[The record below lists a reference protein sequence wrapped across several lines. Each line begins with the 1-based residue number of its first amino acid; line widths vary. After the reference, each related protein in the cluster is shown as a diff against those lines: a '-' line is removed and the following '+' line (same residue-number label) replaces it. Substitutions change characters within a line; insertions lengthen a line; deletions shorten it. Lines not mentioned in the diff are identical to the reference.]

1 MYFKKYEDIKI
12 FWKDTR
18 NLLEKEEW
26 YNTLLIGNCNEA
38 IEKGNIDMFLATVTD
53 NEKIEL
59 IMLYRKPW
67 KLLLYSPTHN
77 YSDEIVKF
85 AAENIYKY
93 DKELLGV
100 NSDKNVANKFAKYYS
115 ELGKMDYVVHTGLRI
130 LLLENLKER

>member
-1 MYFKKYEDIKI
+1 MNFNKYEDVKI
-12 FWKDTR
+12 FWKDTG

-26 YNTLLIGNCNEA
+26 YNNLLIGNCNEA
-38 IEKGNIDMFLATVTD
+38 IEKGNIDMFLATVTNND
-53 NEKIEL
+53 KIEL

-77 YSDEIVKF
+77 YSDEILKY

-100 NSDKNVANKFAKYYS
+100 NSANKFAKYYS